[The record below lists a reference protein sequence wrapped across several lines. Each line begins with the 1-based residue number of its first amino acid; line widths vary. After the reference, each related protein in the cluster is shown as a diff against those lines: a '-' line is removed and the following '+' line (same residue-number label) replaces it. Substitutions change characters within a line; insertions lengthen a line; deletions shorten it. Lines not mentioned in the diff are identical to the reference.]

1 MLDRM
6 TPAEFRERMQADKL
20 DPIDESWLQTGVI
33 VAALRNTLWE
43 IAASFAG
50 RRLQDHQY
58 RKPTDFMPKVDMRE
72 EETQQANQA
81 SLDKFQAQMAA
92 TYGGNR

>member
-1 MLDRM
+1 M

-20 DPIDESWLQTGVI
+20 DPIDETWLQTGVI

-50 RRLQDHQY
+50 KRLNDSQY
-58 RKPTDFMPKVDMRE
+58 KKPTDFMPKVDLKHEDRR
-72 EETQQANQA
+72 QQDQA
-81 SLDKFQAQMAA
+81 SVDKFQAQMAA
-92 TYGGNR
+92 TYGRYR